1 MLGYARLKL
10 QRTGTA
16 MLTLLSRTAHTDTD
30 RETAFWL
37 RRRVGPRVAQ
47 AQLFKRAWEAKVE
60 RERERSFDLSLQIEA
75 SAHPRLRESVEGIP
89 EKSRS
94 SCSLMS
100 AAPEAPN

>member
-37 RRRVGPRVAQ
+37 RRRVGPRDGAGSAVQ
-47 AQLFKRAWEAKVE
+47 TSVGSKGVE
-60 RERERSFDLSLQIEA
+60 RKREVI
-75 SAHPRLRESVEGIP
+75 
-89 EKSRS
+89 
-94 SCSLMS
+94 
-100 AAPEAPN
+100 